1 MNTLYIYHHLG
12 LGDHIICNGL
22 VRYYADRYDIVY
34 LFVKPRNLNN
44 VKYLYRD
51 NDKIKFIPL
60 DDPDVNFFMK
70 FNPNNKYLIVGITK
84 EWFYNFDVLKKYET
98 FDKGF
103 YESANVPFEDK
114 WNKFYF
120 QRDIEKEKDTYY
132 NKLGLKDNENFIFMH
147 DDPKNGRVINETYI
161 SKNDKIIKPIDYLDI
176 GVFDFLYTIEKA
188 KEIHCMDSSFSCL
201 IDTIQLRNDNLF
213 MHSYVR
219 KDNSPSPKF
228 KLKWKIIK

>member
-1 MNTLYIYHHLG
+1 M
-12 LGDHIICNGL
+12 GDHILCNAI
-22 VRYYADRYDIVY
+22 VRTYAEKYTRVY
-34 LFVKPRNLNN
+34 LFVKPQNISN
-44 VKYLYRD
+44 VAYMYRD
-51 NDKIKFIPL
+51 LKNFKPIAL
-60 DDPDVNFFMK
+60 DDAQTKFFMRI
-70 FNPNNKYLIVGITK
+70 NPDNKYLIVGITL
-84 EWFYNFDVLKKYET
+84 EWFKKLDNKEFET
-98 FDKGF
+98 FDHGF
-103 YESANVPFEDK
+103 YVAADVPFEHK

>member
-1 MNTLYIYHHLG
+1 MENSIYIYQHLG
-12 LGDHIICNGL
+12 MGDHILCNAI
-22 VRYYADRYDIVY
+22 VRTYAEKYNRIY
-34 LFVKPRNLNN
+34 LFVKPQNINN
-44 VKYLYRD
+44 VAYMYRD
-51 NDKIKFIPL
+51 NEKIKLISMGDMHVRQFI
-60 DDPDVNFFMK
+60 N
-70 FNPNNKYLIVGITK
+70 FNPQNNYLIIGHQK
-84 EWFYNFDVLKKYET
+84 LHEELKINGTLT
-98 FDKGF
+98 FDEIF
-103 YESANVPFEDK
+103 YKMANVPFEDK

>member
-1 MNTLYIYHHLG
+1 MENSIYIYQHLG
-12 LGDHIICNGL
+12 MGDHILCNAI
-22 VRYYADRYDIVY
+22 VRTYAEKYDRVY
-34 LFVKPRNLNN
+34 LFVKPKNISN
-44 VKYLYRD
+44 VRYMYRD
-51 NDKIKFIPL
+51 VSNIKYIAL
-60 DDPDVNFFMK
+60 DDLEIHNFMRFS
-70 FNPNNKYLIVGITK
+70 PQNNYLIVGHQK
-84 EWFYNFDVLKKYET
+84 LHEELKINGTLT
-98 FDKGF
+98 FDEIF
-103 YESANVPFEDK
+103 YKMANVPFEDK

>member
-1 MNTLYIYHHLG
+1 MDNSIYIYHHLG
-12 LGDHIICNGL
+12 MGDHILCNAI
-22 VRYYADRYDIVY
+22 VRTYTEKYDRVY
-34 LFVKPRNLNN
+34 LFVKPQNISN
-44 VKYLYRD
+44 VAYMYRD
-51 NDKIKFIPL
+51 NEKIKFISM
-60 DDPDVNFFMK
+60 DDISIRQFMS
-70 FNPNNKYLIVGITK
+70 FNTQNNYLIIGHEK
-84 EWFYNFDVLKKYET
+84 LHQRLKSENKKFDEI
-98 FDKGF
+98 F
-103 YESANVPFEDK
+103 YEMANVPFEDK